1 MLAVNRTLAAF
12 FLSAL
17 AALGAS
23 EANAQQGTEVGPP
36 PHYRELVQMAE
47 CRTLSCLD
55 GVWKGFLHGDKTSRI
70 VYFSRRMMIR
80 PDAVSANGLLDAIP
94 TTEAEQV
101 LFANFE
107 SWHDGVTQNDSDMEA
122 LSRIYG
128 MWPRLIARA
137 ALLSRN
143 PKGMLSY
150 VGYLALA
157 PNDIHSDFT
166 GNAQLVCRKQ
176 STMFRRAFHG
186 LSVSDQKFI
195 RADVFDVDKCKAIFL
210 SEAE

>member
-1 MLAVNRTLAAF
+1 VNTKFAVCL
-12 FLSAL
+12 LSAVTVF
-17 AALGAS
+17 GAS
-23 EANAQQGTEVGPP
+23 HVNAQVGPP

-55 GVWKGFLHGDKTSRI
+55 SVWKGFPHGETTSRI

-80 PDAVSANGLLDAIP
+80 PDVRSANGLLAAIP
-94 TTEAEQV
+94 TTEADQL

-107 SWHDGVTQNDSDMEA
+107 SWHEGVTQYDSDMEA

-128 MWPRLIARA
+128 MWPRLVARA

-143 PKGMLSY
+143 PKTMLSY

-157 PNDIHSDFT
+157 PHDIHSDFT

-176 STMFRRAFHG
+176 PTLFRRAFHD
-186 LSVSDQKFI
+186 LSVGDQKYI
-195 RADVFDVDKCKAIFL
+195 RAEVFDVDKCKAIFL